1 MIAGA
6 GSPPGAIFEK
16 VVEEE
21 VVVPCVVKNI
31 GSRLIIFTGNNTL
44 EKMGLTV
51 EPVQLC
57 LNLIECP
64 MHCEI
69 PRVQQNI
76 TIR

>member
-21 VVVPCVVKNI
+21 VVVP